1 MQGKSDSQEVAA
13 ASSQL
18 LGSLETTA
26 AARTREEEAAKA
38 KAKNEVRF
46 GAKS

>member
-1 MQGKSDSQEVAA
+1 VEEVTA
-13 ASSQL
+13 ASGRL
-18 LGSLETTA
+18 LGSLEKRGP
-26 AARTREEEAAKA
+26 ARTREEEAAKA